1 MHSMVGGTR
10 DHTQKVAITLGLGLT
25 VETFAREL
33 ELKVLATKFAE
44 AILLPISITIIAAS
58 AASGVMPGLLTE
70 ETRHCFS
77 SRPEG
82 VLAASY

>member
-1 MHSMVGGTR
+1 MVAT
-10 DHTQKVAITLGLGLT
+10 ALGLGLT
-25 VETFAREL
+25 VKIFAREL
-33 ELKVLATKFAE
+33 ELMVLATEFAE

-58 AASGVMPGLLTE
+58 AASGVVPGLLTE
-70 ETRHCFS
+70 GTLHCFS